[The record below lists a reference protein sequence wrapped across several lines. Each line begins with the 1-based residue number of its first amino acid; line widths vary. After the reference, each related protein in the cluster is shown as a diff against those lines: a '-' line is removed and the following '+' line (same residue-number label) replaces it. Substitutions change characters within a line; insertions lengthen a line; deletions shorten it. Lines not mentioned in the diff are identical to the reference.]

1 MDRYWFLTNTCYG
14 NWLPGDAR
22 GFVGRVWEH
31 RPDDSIDKRRVEHD
45 QPDTPYDADMS
56 GLERESR
63 TLMKGPPVELTTAHA
78 ESLLPQFQ
86 ETAKHRKWELQ
97 AVAIMFNHF
106 HIVVGVPGDP
116 DPAKIL
122 GDFKSWGTQK
132 LSSQFGEPMSKT
144 WWTASG
150 SKRELDD
157 KRAVAATV
165 NYVLYEQPDPLITW
179 SPATGLCF
187 GVPQKASVEA

>member
-22 GFVGRVWEH
+22 GFVGGVWEH
-31 RPDDSIDKRRVEHD
+31 RPDDPIEKRRVEHD
-45 QPDTPYDADMS
+45 ERDTPYDADIP

-63 TLMKGPPVELTTAHA
+63 TLMKGPPVVLTADHATA
-78 ESLLPQFQ
+78 LLQQFQ
-86 ETAKHRKWELQ
+86 ETATHRKWELQ

-106 HIVVGVPGDP
+106 HIVVGVVGDP

-122 GDFKSWGTQK
+122 GDFKSWGTRK
-132 LSSQFGEPMSKT
+132 LSSQFGEPMSKA

-150 SKRELDD
+150 SKRKLDD
-157 KRAVAATV
+157 KRAIAATV
-165 NYVLYEQPDPLITW
+165 HYVLFEQPAPLITW
-179 SPATGLCF
+179 SPGTGLHYGC
-187 GVPQKASVEA
+187 PPKP